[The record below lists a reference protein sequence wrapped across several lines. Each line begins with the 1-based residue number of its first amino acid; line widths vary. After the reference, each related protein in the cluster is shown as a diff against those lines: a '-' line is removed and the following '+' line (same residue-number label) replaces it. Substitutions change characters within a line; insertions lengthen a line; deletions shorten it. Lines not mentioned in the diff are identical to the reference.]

1 MIHVSSWVEA
11 LMTTYPDY
19 LLGGFGLSEADSWMS
34 MFTEFWEN
42 FKAVRPSHPIYAK
55 SAAERACT
63 IPVAI
68 HGDEGRSLA
77 KVPLMVISFQAMI
90 SSSGPENLSS
100 TQHLAASAVFHWHFG
115 LNFHS
120 RYSAT

>member
-1 MIHVSSWVEA
+1 MK
-11 LMTTYPDY
+11 TYPDY
-19 LLGGFGLSEADSWMS
+19 LLGGFGLSEEGSWMS
-34 MFTEFWEN
+34 MFTQFWEN
-42 FKAVRPSHPIYAK
+42 FRAVRPSHPIYAK

-90 SSSGPENLSS
+90 PSSGPENLSS
-100 TQHLAASAVFHWHFG
+100 TQHLAASGIFQWHFG
-115 LNFHS
+115 WDFQ
-120 RYSAT
+120 AGAK